1 VVNSSGA
8 TQWHDTPSALL
19 QEFGRQMFKFDM
31 SPQDLPAY
39 QTLWQTVAP
48 ADQQE
53 IDAAL
58 LLG

>member
-1 VVNSSGA
+1 M
-8 TQWHDTPSALL
+8 PSALL